1 MAQPPDRSIL
11 EPFIQW
17 FHSIPEE
24 MWKGAFIGA
33 IVSALFAATFSFLKQ
48 TLLKVKSQ
56 FPIRKV
62 LGDISNDDSPCS
74 IFLKELFS
82 KDIYFYS
89 SEPNYFPPHTANKES
104 RWQNIAHV
112 IADADVQA
120 ATDFTN
126 LLGQVGKRKNI
137 SFRSLTEDW
146 DLWSENIVSVGGG
159 FKTDRIFEL
168 ANPRLVELVNN
179 ASFRFNDSD
188 SLFQGVNGNNYGLI
202 YRVTHPVTGK
212 VCIVLMGLGVRGT
225 ESAGYYLRSKASIL
239 GKMFGGNDFAFLVHV
254 RIEHGKETA
263 SPIWYMPEPQTTK
276 KILHP
281 LLWYRI
287 LRPLKRSTA

>member
-1 MAQPPDRSIL
+1 MVQSPDRSI
-11 EPFIQW
+11 FYTFSQW
-17 FHSIPEE
+17 FTDIPAEI
-24 MWKGAFIGA
+24 WKGAFIGA
-33 IVSALFAATFSFLKQ
+33 IVSALFAATFFFCKKTFLQIKAQ
-48 TLLKVKSQ
+48 S
-56 FPIRKV
+56 PIRKI
-62 LGDISNDDSPCS
+62 LGDISNDNSPCS

-82 KDIYFYS
+82 QDHYYYS
-89 SEPNYFPPHTANKES
+89 DEPNYFPPQTANLQSK
-104 RWQNIAHV
+104 WQNIPHV

-137 SFRSLTEDW
+137 SFRSLAEDW
-146 DLWSENIVSVGGG
+146 DLWSENIISVGGG

-188 SLFQGVNGNNYGLI
+188 SLFQGVNGNDYGLI

-239 GKMFGGNDFAFLVHV
+239 GKMFGGKDFAFLVHV

-263 SPIWYMPEPQTTK
+263 SPIWYLPEPQTTK
-276 KILHP
+276 KIVHP